1 MDHLKQA
8 HEDVHDFV
16 VEPGARL
23 QARQQVTG
31 DADIGALVEQDLSL
45 LVGCLLL
52 QWARTSPHHQANH
65 LAAGDGP
72 STC

>member
-1 MDHLKQA
+1 MDHLEQA

-16 VEPGARL
+16 VEPGAGL

-31 DADIGALVEQDLSL
+31 DTNVGSLVEQDLSL

-52 QWARTSPHHQANH
+52 QWARTPPHHPANH
-65 LAAGDGP
+65 LAA
-72 STC
+72 